1 MKGVHI
7 STLYNKNQV
16 KYQITK
22 MENSHCK
29 QPELWRREK
38 QDIQSQEL
46 QALLLREKYTHIP
59 TQNSFLLNRAKGAG
73 NSLIE
78 TLYYLDK
85 TELDY
90 LFVY

>member
-1 MKGVHI
+1 MQKRKTRHPVTGAPSPPI
-7 STLYNKNQV
+7 KR
-16 KYQITK
+16 K
-22 MENSHCK
+22 C
-29 QPELWRREK
+29 
-38 QDIQSQEL
+38 
-46 QALLLREKYTHIP
+46 THIP